1 MDTETLS
8 QFQTTLR
15 QEAPNLKIAFKDQS
29 RIQKLLGALLYPFN
43 PTYLTEYVSTFGST
57 IYFTTPE
64 FYAKAPNGNFT
75 TIAHEF
81 VHIYDSQRDPL
92 FRLKYLFPQILVVVP
107 LAVYGWLAGRHAWIL
122 AFSLVGY
129 VVGALLAPRSRK
141 VFVGAS
147 VFGIVATLALAIIV
161 TKWKALAL
169 LGLVVLAPWPAPW
182 RVEYELRGYGM
193 TLAVT
198 QWVRGSV
205 PDDFKKLIVEQFT
218 GPAYYFMSWNR
229 PAIERTLEATRQQAQ
244 VGALQRLSPYTEV
257 YDFLFGRRL
266 LYQRPGS

>member
-1 MDTETLS
+1 MDTETLQ
-8 QFQTTLR
+8 QFETALR
-15 QEAPNLKIAFKDQS
+15 PQAPNLKIAFKDQS
-29 RIQKLLGALLYPFN
+29 RIQKFLGVLLYPFN
-43 PTYLTEYVSTFGST
+43 PLYLTEYVTTFGST
-57 IYFTTPE
+57 LFFPSPTL
-64 FYAKAPNGNFT
+64 YAKAPDANFT

-92 FRLKYLFPQILVVVP
+92 FRLKYLFPQVLVVIP
-107 LAVYGWLAGRHAWIL
+107 LAVYGWLAGAYAWIIAL
-122 AFSLVGY
+122 AILGY
-129 VVGALLAPRSRK
+129 VIGAALAPRSK
-141 VFVGAS
+141 KLFVGALGLGVLS
-147 VFGIVATLALAIIV
+147 MIALAIIL

-169 LGLVVLAPWPAPW
+169 LGLAALAPWPAPW
-182 RVEYELRGYGM
+182 RVQYELRGYGM

-218 GPAYYFMSWNR
+218 GPAYYFMSR
-229 PAIERTLEATRQQAQ
+229 DRAYIERTLEATRQQAQ